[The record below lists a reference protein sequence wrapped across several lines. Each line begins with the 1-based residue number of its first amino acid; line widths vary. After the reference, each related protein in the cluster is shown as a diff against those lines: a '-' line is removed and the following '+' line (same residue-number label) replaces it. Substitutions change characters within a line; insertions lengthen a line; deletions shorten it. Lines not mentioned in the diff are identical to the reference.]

1 MSGHI
6 EESGHGGF
14 LTWGWGGETHQGLI
28 EEAAFELVL
37 KAGQEQS
44 RGLRFLPG
52 ERACQ
57 LYLGSGVG

>member
-37 KAGQEQS
+37 KTRQEQS
-44 RGLRFLPG
+44 RGPRFLPG
-52 ERACQ
+52 GRVRQ
-57 LYLGSGVG
+57 LCLGSGVG